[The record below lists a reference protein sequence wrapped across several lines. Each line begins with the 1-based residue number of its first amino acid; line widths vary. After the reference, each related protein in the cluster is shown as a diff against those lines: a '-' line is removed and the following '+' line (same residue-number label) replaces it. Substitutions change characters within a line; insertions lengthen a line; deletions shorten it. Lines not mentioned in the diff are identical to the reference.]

1 MTTRA
6 RHQCKGLAVLFLGL
20 ASAALAQRPPVFGT
34 GIGIVEL
41 RATVKNE
48 RGELVT
54 ALDRAAFAVYEDG
67 APQAITSFSR
77 DDVAVSVGIVLDH
90 SRSMRRS
97 RRGVEKA
104 ALVLVQIGRAH
115 V

>member
-6 RHQCKGLAVLFLGL
+6 RHKCKGLAVLFLGL

-54 ALDRAAFAVYEDG
+54 AECGLIEICPNPECEHVN
-67 APQAITSFSR
+67 SR
-77 DDVAVSVGIVLDH
+77 WRFPSARDIP
-90 SRSMRRS
+90 
-97 RRGVEKA
+97 
-104 ALVLVQIGRAH
+104 
-115 V
+115 